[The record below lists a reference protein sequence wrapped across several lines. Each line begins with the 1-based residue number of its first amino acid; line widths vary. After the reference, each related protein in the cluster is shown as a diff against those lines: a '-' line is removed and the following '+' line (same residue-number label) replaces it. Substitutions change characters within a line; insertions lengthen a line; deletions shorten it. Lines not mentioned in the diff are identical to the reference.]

1 MALTSEQVL
10 GWSRV
15 GVLLLG
21 MGWAA
26 WMDHKERR
34 VSNSH
39 WMIWVKPAIF
49 IWCLEL
55 LAREADWTIFL
66 TASAVVAYA
75 SVAVIGRPT
84 IKDVLSGNRLDI
96 IVSMWYLVSIIGV
109 VVGMTKY
116 GDADLLDILLGEE
129 SGMAALYWTTL
140 SGLIVIFVIDFGWR
154 LRLIHGGA
162 DAKALMWVAILVP
175 NWSTMPVVLDYSSEV
190 TLRLPPAIS
199 LLMWGG
205 ISFLLIPI
213 FLIVKNIING
223 NVKSISDLRMFWH
236 STVMPINKVQDSHVW
251 LLTSMIEMPNGE
263 LKTFHKTRAPR
274 RTPSDEQL
282 ALQIE
287 ELKSN
292 NVDQV
297 WVSYKL
303 PLLVFLFPVIL
314 PMAIFGDI
322 IVIILQI
329 VGL

>member
-116 GDADLLDILLGEE
+116 GDVDLLDILLGEE

-213 FLIVKNIING
+213 FLIIKNIING

-236 STVMPINKVQDSHVW
+236 STVMPIDKVQDSHVW

-263 LKTFHKTRAPR
+263 LKTYHKTRAPR

-292 NVDQV
+292 NVEQV

-322 IVIILQI
+322 IAIILQI

>member
-75 SVAVIGRPT
+75 SIAVIGRPT

-116 GDADLLDILLGEE
+116 GDVDLLDILLGEE

-213 FLIVKNIING
+213 FLIIKNIING

-236 STVMPINKVQDSHVW
+236 STVMPIDKVQDSHVW

-263 LKTFHKTRAPR
+263 LKTYHKTRAPR

-292 NVDQV
+292 NVEQV

-329 VGL
+329 AGL

>member
-116 GDADLLDILLGEE
+116 GDVDLLDILLGEE

-213 FLIVKNIING
+213 FLIIKNIING

-236 STVMPINKVQDSHVW
+236 STVMPIDKVQDSHVW

-263 LKTFHKTRAPR
+263 LKTYHKTRAPR

-292 NVDQV
+292 NVEQV

-329 VGL
+329 AGL

>member
-1 MALTSEQVL
+1 MALASEQVL

-96 IVSMWYLVSIIGV
+96 IVSMWYLVSIVGII
-109 VVGMTKY
+109 VGMTKY
-116 GDADLLDILLGEE
+116 GDVDLLNLLLGEE

-140 SGLIVIFVIDFGWR
+140 SGLVVIFVIDFGWR

-175 NWSTMPVVLDYSSEV
+175 NWSTMPVVLDYGSEI

-213 FLIVKNIING
+213 LLIFKNITQG
-223 NVKSISDLRMFWH
+223 NVKSVSDLRMFWH
-236 STVMPINKVQDSHVW
+236 STVMPIDKVQDSHVW

-263 LKTFHKTRAPR
+263 LKTYHKTRAPR

-282 ALQIE
+282 AIQIE
-287 ELKSN
+287 ELKTN
-292 NVDQV
+292 NVEEV

-314 PMAIFGDI
+314 PMAICGDI
-322 IVIILQI
+322 IAIILHI
-329 VGL
+329 FGL

>member
-116 GDADLLDILLGEE
+116 GDVDLLDILLGEE

-213 FLIVKNIING
+213 FLIIKNIING

-236 STVMPINKVQDSHVW
+236 STVMPIDKVQDSHVW

-263 LKTFHKTRAPR
+263 LKT
-274 RTPSDEQL
+274 S
-282 ALQIE
+282 
-287 ELKSN
+287 
-292 NVDQV
+292 
-297 WVSYKL
+297 
-303 PLLVFLFPVIL
+303 
-314 PMAIFGDI
+314 
-322 IVIILQI
+322 
-329 VGL
+329 

>member
-75 SVAVIGRPT
+75 SIAVIGRPT

-116 GDADLLDILLGEE
+116 GDVDLLDILLGEE

-175 NWSTMPVVLDYSSEV
+175 NWSTMPVVLDYSSEA

-213 FLIVKNIING
+213 FLIIKNIING

-236 STVMPINKVQDSHVW
+236 STVMPIDKVQDSHVW

-263 LKTFHKTRAPR
+263 LKTYHKTRAPR

-282 ALQIE
+282 ALQVE

-292 NVDQV
+292 NVEQV

-329 VGL
+329 AGL

>member
-49 IWCLEL
+49 IWRLEL

-116 GDADLLDILLGEE
+116 GDVDLLDILLGEE

-213 FLIVKNIING
+213 FLIIKNIING

-236 STVMPINKVQDSHVW
+236 STVMPIDKVQDSHVW

-263 LKTFHKTRAPR
+263 LKTYHKTRAPR

-292 NVDQV
+292 NVEQV

-329 VGL
+329 AGL

>member
-49 IWCLEL
+49 IWRLEL

-109 VVGMTKY
+109 VVGMTNY
-116 GDADLLDILLGEE
+116 GDVDLLDILLGEE

-213 FLIVKNIING
+213 FLIIKNIING

-236 STVMPINKVQDSHVW
+236 STVMPIDKVQDSHVW

-263 LKTFHKTRAPR
+263 LKTYHKTRAPR

-292 NVDQV
+292 NVEQV

-329 VGL
+329 AGL

>member
-21 MGWAA
+21 MSWAA

-116 GDADLLDILLGEE
+116 GDVDLLDILLGEE

-213 FLIVKNIING
+213 FLIIKNIING

-236 STVMPINKVQDSHVW
+236 STVMPIDKVQDSHVW

-263 LKTFHKTRAPR
+263 LKTYHKTRAPR

-292 NVDQV
+292 NVEQV

-322 IVIILQI
+322 ITIILQI

>member
-1 MALTSEQVL
+1 MALTSEQGL

-116 GDADLLDILLGEE
+116 GDVDLLDILLGEE

-213 FLIVKNIING
+213 FLIIKNIING

-236 STVMPINKVQDSHVW
+236 STVMPIDKVQDSHVW

-263 LKTFHKTRAPR
+263 LKTYHKTRAPR

-292 NVDQV
+292 NVEQV

-329 VGL
+329 AGL

>member
-116 GDADLLDILLGEE
+116 GDVDLLDILLGEE

-175 NWSTMPVVLDYSSEV
+175 NWSTMPVVLDYSSEA

-213 FLIVKNIING
+213 FLIIKNIING

-236 STVMPINKVQDSHVW
+236 STVMPIDKVQDSHVW

-263 LKTFHKTRAPR
+263 LKTYHKTRAPR

-292 NVDQV
+292 NVEQV

-329 VGL
+329 AGL

>member
-116 GDADLLDILLGEE
+116 GDVDLLDILLGEE

-213 FLIVKNIING
+213 FLIIKNIING

-236 STVMPINKVQDSHVW
+236 STVMPIDKVQDSHVW

-263 LKTFHKTRAPR
+263 LKTYHKTRAPR

-292 NVDQV
+292 NVEQV
-297 WVSYKL
+297 WGSYKL

-329 VGL
+329 AGL

>member
-116 GDADLLDILLGEE
+116 GDVDLLDILLGEE

-213 FLIVKNIING
+213 FLIIKNIING

-236 STVMPINKVQDSHVW
+236 STVMPIDKVQDSHVW
-251 LLTSMIEMPNGE
+251 LLTSMIEMPNGD
-263 LKTFHKTRAPR
+263 LKTYHKTRAPR

-292 NVDQV
+292 NVEQV

-329 VGL
+329 AGL

>member
-213 FLIVKNIING
+213 FLIIKNIING

>member
-116 GDADLLDILLGEE
+116 GDVDLLDILLGEE

-213 FLIVKNIING
+213 FLIIKNIING

-236 STVMPINKVQDSHVW
+236 STVMPIDKVQDSHVW

-263 LKTFHKTRAPR
+263 LKTYHKTRAPR

-292 NVDQV
+292 NVEQV

-314 PMAIFGDI
+314 PLAIFGDI
-322 IVIILQI
+322 IAIILQI
-329 VGL
+329 AGL

>member
-116 GDADLLDILLGEE
+116 GDVDLLDILLGEE

-213 FLIVKNIING
+213 FLIIKNIING
-223 NVKSISDLRMFWH
+223 NLKSISDLRMFWH
-236 STVMPINKVQDSHVW
+236 STVMPIDKVQDSHVW

-263 LKTFHKTRAPR
+263 LKTYHKTRAPR

-292 NVDQV
+292 NVEQV

-329 VGL
+329 AGL